1 VRILVVN
8 PNTTDAMT
16 RDIEASARRV
26 AAGTTEICAISA
38 PWGPRSIEGH
48 FEETLAAAATV
59 EAIAA
64 HRRDVDAFVVA
75 CYGDPGL
82 YAAREVVD
90 VPVVGIAE
98 ASMLTAC
105 TLAHSFSVVTVIP
118 RILPMLRDLVR
129 RYGLE
134 SRCASVRSSGLS
146 VLGIGAA
153 MADAGEAI
161 LQEARLAIDVD
172 GAEAIALG
180 CAGMGPLDRWLRERL
195 PGVPVID
202 GVAAAVKL
210 CEALHDQGLTTS
222 KVSAFKTPET
232 KELVGVGPALRS
244 AVGR

>member
-1 VRILVVN
+1 
-8 PNTTDAMT
+8 
-16 RDIEASARRV
+16 
-26 AAGTTEICAISA
+26 
-38 PWGPRSIEGH
+38 
-48 FEETLAAAATV
+48 
-59 EAIAA
+59 
-64 HRRDVDAFVVA
+64 
-75 CYGDPGL
+75 
-82 YAAREVVD
+82 
-90 VPVVGIAE
+90 VGIAE

-146 VLGIGAA
+146 VLEIGAA